1 MPVSA
6 PNSCSQI
13 RVVPKPGPGS
23 QSGQVTPPLNTGPK
37 SVYLPRMPS
46 NTTRTTALLGL
57 TALAAACASAS
68 KFEGMDAEAIYRLGQ
83 EKYESEDYSDAS
95 EAFDRILLTFPGYAQ
110 IAEVAFLYAESEYR
124 AGRYI
129 SSAAEY
135 TRFLGDYPAHPRAP
149 EAAVGVCR
157 SNEALSPHSQ
167 RDQTFTEQA
176 VTVCTNVARDYQGS
190 EFGAEAE
197 RIALEMRE
205 KLAKKIWDEARYY
218 QKRGIPFA
226 AITYFEWVLED
237 YPGTTF
243 APKSLVGIIEAY
255 TDIGY
260 EDEIASARNRLL
272 TEYPDSPEA
281 KAIGDASANGGGG
294 DSTSGGLSH

>member
-1 MPVSA
+1 
-6 PNSCSQI
+6 
-13 RVVPKPGPGS
+13 
-23 QSGQVTPPLNTGPK
+23 
-37 SVYLPRMPS
+37 MPS

-57 TALAAACASAS
+57 TALAAACASTS

-83 EKYESEDYSDAS
+83 DKYENEDWSDAS

-110 IAEVAFLYAESEYR
+110 IAEVAFLYAESEFR

-149 EAAVGVCR
+149 EAALGVCK

-176 VTVCTNVARDYQGS
+176 VTVCSNVARDYRGT

-197 RIALEMRE
+197 RVALQMRE
-205 KLAKKIWDEARYY
+205 KLAQKIWDEGKYY
-218 QKRGIPFA
+218 LKRGLDFSAVI
-226 AITYFEWVLED
+226 YFEWVLED
-237 YPGTTF
+237 YPETTW
-243 APKSLVGIIEAY
+243 APKSLVGIIDAY
-255 TDIGY
+255 TSIGY

-281 KAIGDASANGGGG
+281 QAIGEGEEESGARPSNGGGG
-294 DSTSGGLSH
+294 ETTAGGLPN